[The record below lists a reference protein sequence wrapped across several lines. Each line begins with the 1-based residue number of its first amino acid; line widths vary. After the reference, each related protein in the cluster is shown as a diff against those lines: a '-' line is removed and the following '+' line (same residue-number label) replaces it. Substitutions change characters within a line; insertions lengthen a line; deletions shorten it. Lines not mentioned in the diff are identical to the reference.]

1 MTAAQVAD
9 YLPAFYERLAV
20 RLQPHRLRL
29 ITACVATTVLLFAAG
44 LWAARFHPVFS
55 LSSGPYLKFA
65 FGVAWVIIVASWS
78 LFLCAFWFHP
88 SSGVL
93 RQRPARSAIIRAL
106 RTAGR
111 LWASFVLSLMF
122 LVVPAPLMWCF

>member
-29 ITACVATTVLLFAAG
+29 VTACVATTVLLFAAG

-78 LFLCAFWFHP
+78 LFLCAFSVRP
-88 SSGVL
+88 SPGLL

-106 RTAGR
+106 DRKSVVWGR
-111 LWASFVLSLMF
+111 SRVHGG
-122 LVVPAPLMWCF
+122 

>member
-1 MTAAQVAD
+1 MSVGLVAD
-9 YLPAFYERLAV
+9 YFPALYERMAV
-20 RLQPHRLRL
+20 RLQPYRFRLM
-29 ITACVATTVLLFAAG
+29 ATGAVTWALLFAAM

-55 LSSGPYLKFA
+55 SASGPYLKVA
-65 FGVAWVIIVASWS
+65 FGAAWVVITTSS
-78 LFLCAFWFHP
+78 GLFLCAYWFHP

-93 RQRPARSAIIRAL
+93 RQRPTDTAVIRAL

-122 LVVPAPLMWCF
+122 LVIPAPLAWCF